1 MIYVLLVVLL
11 LCIALYGI
19 FCPRV
24 DTIYKNKYGA
34 QVLVAAVNKK
44 CVIVQYVKYNEE
56 TGELYAVTGPQNIG
70 LWDFILH
77 HRLWIML

>member
-1 MIYVLLVVLL
+1 MVYVLLGIL
-11 LCIALYGI
+11 LCIVLYGI

-24 DTIYKNKYGA
+24 NTIYKNKYGA
-34 QVLVAAVNKK
+34 QVLVTSIVKT
-44 CVIVQYVKYNEE
+44 CVIVQYVKYNKE
-56 TGELYAVTGPQNIG
+56 TGELYAITGPQNVD